1 MNEISKGKKAGDCH
15 QNSEG
20 VQNSTHPYQF
30 RPFQGSNLD
39 HWLVFF
45 APSRSDAKGNVSEYW
60 KDSLSCLDGEKGDDL
75 AQGSG
80 GLSAIDRK
88 KFCVVAVDGGV
99 LTARELGF
107 NPNFV
112 LGDGDSVEELLGR
125 NFPGSEEPQT
135 DANSLQKNGT
145 SAEESPGNSSENGSF
160 IENRPNL
167 DLSLP
172 RSKDYTDGEMAIELV
187 HHFRPQRIEFFHFF
201 QGRWDMTF
209 LNFQLLWTHSWMANH
224 LKIHAG
230 VEVIYFLQGSTD
242 LRFRKA
248 GRFSILPLER
258 LKLVFLKG
266 SLYPLDGLD
275 LHPGSGFSLS
285 NQCTGQDLSIKM
297 DNQGLY
303 LLICETGSEVEVL

>member
-1 MNEISKGKKAGDCH
+1 MNEISKDKKSGDYH
-15 QNSEG
+15 QNREG

-45 APSRSDAKGNVSEYW
+45 APSAVEERLNDSVHQMGQLSDA
-60 KDSLSCLDGEKGDDL
+60 DREKL
-75 AQGSG
+75 
-80 GLSAIDRK
+80 
-88 KFCVVAVDGGV
+88 CVVAVDGGV
-99 LTARELGF
+99 LTARELHL

-125 NFPGSEEPQT
+125 SFPGSEELQT

-145 SAEESPGNSSENGSF
+145 SAEESSGNTSENGSF

-167 DLSLP
+167 DLALP
-172 RSKDYTDGEMAIELV
+172 RSKDFTDGELALELV
-187 HHFRPQRIEFFHFF
+187 RHFRPQRIEFFHFF

-230 VEVIYFLQGSTD
+230 EEVVYFLQGSTD

-303 LLICETGSEVEVL
+303 LLICEIGSEVEVL